1 VKNAI
6 HYVGLDVH
14 KETIAVA
21 LCDQEG
27 RATSLGTIPNGPD
40 PVARLMRRLQQKATL
55 RACYEAGCCG
65 YVLQRQLTAM
75 GIDCIVVAPSLI
87 PVKSGDRVK
96 TDRRD
101 ALKLARYLR
110 AGELTAVW
118 VPDETH
124 EALRDLV
131 RLREDAK
138 AMKRDE
144 EQAGGTVAVP
154 GPARR
159 RAQRSVGSPTPQ
171 DSPGAGGRE
180 TSGPGKQRFQLPI
193 LTIDFPQRAYVGAAA
208 GKNPAIDFPFLA
220 PFLPRSREHHR
231 RRRSRPA
238 CRPARHPQARRPG
251 SAHIHA
257 ARCAGPRTQRRA

>member
-1 VKNAI
+1 MKNAI
-6 HYVGLDVH
+6 HYVGLDVY

-21 LCDQEG
+21 MCDQEG
-27 RATSLGTIPNGPD
+27 RATSLGTIPYGPD

-55 RACYEAGCCG
+55 RICYEAGCCG

-118 VPDETH
+118 VPDESH

-131 RLREDAK
+131 RQREDAK
-138 AMKRDE
+138 ADQKRARNRLGKFLLRQGWCPPE
-144 EQAGGTVAVP
+144 GIKVA
-154 GPARR
+154 
-159 RAQRSVGSPTPQ
+159 SSNC
-171 DSPGAGGRE
+171 S
-180 TSGPGKQRFQLPI
+180 
-193 LTIDFPQRAYVGAAA
+193 
-208 GKNPAIDFPFLA
+208 
-220 PFLPRSREHHR
+220 RSRITTRSTSTRAARANTRRCGQGWTSTARATPATTPTLVSQSRHR
-231 RRRSRPA
+231 RTRRCKPEIFS
-238 CRPARHPQARRPG
+238 
-251 SAHIHA
+251 
-257 ARCAGPRTQRRA
+257 